1 MEMHGSDRRSGRTI
15 SLNALS
21 LRVSVIFI
29 KKKDDSKFSTY
40 TVTGMLYHILLY
52 IHRDIIHY

>member
-21 LRVSVIFI
+21 LRVRVIFI
-29 KKKDDSKFSTY
+29 KKEDPRFSTC
-40 TVTGMLYHILLY
+40 TVTGMLFSCIFTETL
-52 IHRDIIHY
+52 

>member
-21 LRVSVIFI
+21 LRVSIIFQEQ
-29 KKKDDSKFSTY
+29 FY
-40 TVTGMLYHILLY
+40 ILKLQ
-52 IHRDIIHY
+52 